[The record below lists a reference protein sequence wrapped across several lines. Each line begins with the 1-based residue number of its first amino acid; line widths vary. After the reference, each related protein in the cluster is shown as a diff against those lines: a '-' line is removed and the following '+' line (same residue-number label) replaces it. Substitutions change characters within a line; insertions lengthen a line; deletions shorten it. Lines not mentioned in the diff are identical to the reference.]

1 MLRYFLGPG
10 MIDLKKS
17 NISFELSVEG
27 KPESRVSAAYIDI
40 GNGPAILFIHGFFSD
55 ATVWASIINNLKDKY
70 RCISLDLLG
79 FGHSSQL
86 DIEYKVDSQ
95 VAFSKKFMETLGI
108 ENFFVVGHSLGGW
121 TASRLELAASQ
132 AVFGLVLL
140 APAGVGE
147 YLEPYRILIPF
158 SWKTPIID
166 WLISL
171 VSPVMKLLGNE
182 KLVQDIR
189 FIRER
194 FLYDPVFQAWIQR
207 AFRLEISDELIY
219 DDAKNIHSPTF
230 IIFGEADETIPVE
243 FGEHLE
249 ANICDAKLHIIPG
262 ADHELPSKYSQILSD
277 LTSDFVSSVEV

>member
-1 MLRYFLGPG
+1 MV
-10 MIDLKKS
+10 DLKKS
-17 NISFELSVEG
+17 NISFELSVEE
-27 KPESRVSAAYIDI
+27 KSESKVSAAYIDI

-55 ATVWASIINNLKDKY
+55 STVWEGITNNLKDKY

-79 FGHSSQL
+79 FGNSSRL
-86 DIEYKVDSQ
+86 EIEYKVDSQ
-95 VAFSKKFMETLGI
+95 VAFSKKFMEALGI
-108 ENFFVVGHSLGGW
+108 ESFFVVGHSLGSW

-132 AVFGLVLL
+132 SVLGLVLL

-158 SWKTPIID
+158 SWKTPVVD

-171 VSPVMKLLGNE
+171 VSPLIKLFGHE
-182 KLVQDIR
+182 KSIQEIR

-194 FLYDPVFQAWIQR
+194 FLHDPVFQAWMQR
-207 AFRLEISDELIY
+207 AFRLEISDELIN

-230 IIFGEADETIPVE
+230 IVCGESDEIIPVE

-249 ANICDAKLHIIPG
+249 ANISEAKLHIIPG
-262 ADHELPSKYSQILSD
+262 ADHQLPSKYFQILSD
-277 LTSDFVSSVEV
+277 LTLDFVSGVEV

>member
-1 MLRYFLGPG
+1 MLT
-10 MIDLKKS
+10 KS

-27 KPESRVSAAYIDI
+27 KPDSQVSAAYIDI

-55 ATVWASIINNLKDKY
+55 ASVWKGITNNLKDKY

-79 FGHSSQL
+79 FGDSSKL
-86 DIEYKVDSQ
+86 EIEYKVDSQ

-121 TASRLELAASQ
+121 TAARLELSASPSIL
-132 AVFGLVLL
+132 GLVLL

-158 SWKTPIID
+158 SWKTPVID

-171 VSPVMKLLGNE
+171 VSPLIKFLGYE
-182 KLVQDIR
+182 KFMQEIR

-194 FLYDPVFQAWIQR
+194 FLHDPVFQAWIQR
-207 AFRLEISDELIY
+207 AFRLEISDELIHE
-219 DDAKNIHSPTF
+219 DAKNIHSPTV
-230 IIFGEADETIPVE
+230 IICGESDETIPVE

-249 ANICDAKLHIIPG
+249 ANISKGKLHVIPG
-262 ADHELPSKYSQILSD
+262 ADHQLPTKYCQTLSD
-277 LTSDFVSSVEV
+277 LTLDFLTSVEV